1 MRSFFPLYIIL
12 RVGKQ
17 QDLKNKICQ
26 TVEDALKTP
35 ERFYNNLLG

>member
-1 MRSFFPLYIIL
+1 MRSFFSFHIIL

-26 TVEDALKTP
+26 TTGDAACCS
-35 ERFYNNLLG
+35 